1 MRTTWIL
8 GILLLVAAPLA
19 AQGPDDSPARAGE
32 LRRLIEERFA
42 ARVREEL
49 ALTDPQAAR
58 LRQAMSTSFRRRRDL
73 ESEERLLRQAL
84 AGQLR
89 PGVAADKDSVARLT
103 EALVDLKLRY
113 VESYRDELRELSTF
127 LDPVQRA
134 QFFMLRERLLERV
147 RDLQARRA
155 EGEAP
160 LRPRGRP

>member
-8 GILLLVAAPLA
+8 GVTLLVAAPLA
-19 AQGPDDSPARAGE
+19 AQGPDDNPARVGE
-32 LRRLIEERFA
+32 LRRLVEERFA

-49 ALTDPQAAR
+49 ALTDAQAAR
-58 LRQAMSTSFRRRRDL
+58 LRETMRTYFGRRRDL
-73 ESEERLLRQAL
+73 EIQERRLRQAL

-89 PGVAADKDSVARLT
+89 PGVAADQDSVARLT
-103 EALVDLKLRY
+103 ELLVDLKLRY
-113 VESYRDELRELSTF
+113 VESYRDELRDLAAF

-147 RDLQARRA
+147 RELQERRA

-160 LRPRGRP
+160 LRPRRRP